1 MRLCRQQYKGR
12 DGKTRESAK
21 WYAEIKDHDGRRRR
35 IPGFT
40 DKGATA
46 ELGRQVE
53 KLVALRVVKQP
64 PNPELSAWLEGM
76 PATFTRQ
83 LAAWGI
89 IDGQHLPNAKTLRG
103 HLDDFHAGLL
113 AKGDTPE
120 HADLLRGRIRQI
132 LNDCRF
138 AYLSDV
144 SASALQTYLAERRRI
159 GARADAT
166 SVVESSDQKDRRK
179 GIGAQTSNFYLS
191 AFKQFCR
198 WMVRDRRA
206 SHNPVDFLDGVNVKL
221 DRRHDRRNLTADEL
235 SKLLRATATGP
246 VRHKLGGVSRA
257 MLYRVAME
265 TGLRRNELRSLT
277 LASLEL
283 DSEPPAICVAPAS
296 VKNRK
301 QTVQPMR
308 RELADELRSWLQSR
322 EMAPESPLWPALTNH
337 TSKMLKADLG
347 AAGIAYVDASG
358 RFADFHALRHSYISL
373 ITQGGVH
380 PKLAQRLARHS
391 DINLTMSRYSH
402 TLLADEADA
411 LDVLPAFPSVL
422 DGPQPDR
429 QTLAATGTDDASATR
444 ESVLP
449 NCLPKTGAFEHTS
462 THFDAQTEAAP
473 SIRFEASDDA
483 AKGRKHRENARI
495 RRASESG
502 EGGIRT
508 PGRVAPTPVF
518 KTGAIDRSATSPG
531 SAARES

>member
-12 DGKTRESAK
+12 DGRTRESGK
-21 WYAEIKDHDGRRRR
+21 WYAEIKDHDGRRRQ

-53 KLVALRVVKQP
+53 RLVALRAVKQP
-64 PNPELSAWLEGM
+64 PTPELSAWLEGM
-76 PATFTRQ
+76 PAALSGR

-89 IDGQHLPNAKTLRG
+89 LDAQHLPHAKTLRA
-103 HLDDFHAGLL
+103 HLDDFHAALL
-113 AKGDTPE
+113 AKGDTRE
-120 HADLLRGRIRQI
+120 HADLLRSRIGQI
-132 LNDCRF
+132 LTDCRF

-159 GARADAT
+159 GAKTDGTSEAD
-166 SVVESSDQKDRRK
+166 SFGQNNRRGK

-206 SHNPVDFLDGVNVKL
+206 SHNPVDFLDGMNVKL
-221 DRRHDRRNLTADEL
+221 DRRHDRRNLTANEL
-235 SKLLRATATGP
+235 SKLLKATATGP
-246 VRHKLGGVSRA
+246 VRHKLDGVSRA
-257 MLYRVAME
+257 ILYRVAME
-265 TGLRRNELRSLT
+265 TGLRRNELRSLI
-277 LASLEL
+277 LDSLEL
-283 DSEPPAICVAPAS
+283 DSEPPAIRVAPAN

-301 QTVQPMR
+301 QTVQPIR
-308 RELADELRSWLQSR
+308 RELVDELCSWLQGR
-322 EMAPESPLWPALTNH
+322 EMAPESRLWPTLTNH
-337 TSKMLKADLG
+337 TSKMLKADLV

-402 TLLADEADA
+402 TLLADEAEA
-411 LDVLPAFPSVL
+411 LDVLPNFPSVVE
-422 DGPQPDR
+422 GPRQDR
-429 QTLAATGTDDASATR
+429 QILAATGTDDASATR
-444 ESVLP
+444 QNVLP
-449 NCLPKTGAFEHTS
+449 NCLPKSGAFEHTS
-462 THFDAQTEAAP
+462 THFDAQSKSER
-473 SIRFEASDDA
+473 SIPFEVRGDA
-483 AKGRKHRENARI
+483 EMSRKPWTNPCIRPENA
-495 RRASESG
+495 SG

-518 KTGAIDRSATSPG
+518 KTGAIDRSATSP
-531 SAARES
+531 SDFIH